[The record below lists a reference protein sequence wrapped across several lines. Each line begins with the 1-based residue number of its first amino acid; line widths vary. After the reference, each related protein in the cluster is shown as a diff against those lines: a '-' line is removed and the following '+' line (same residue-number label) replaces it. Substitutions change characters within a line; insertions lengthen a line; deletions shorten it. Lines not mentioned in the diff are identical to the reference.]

1 MTELERLEMLVKHMI
16 DKENRLINW
25 IEKEVKVTNEIIKTT
40 DNHNLKMNWI
50 FYQKAL
56 KNVVKWLNKLE
67 RKDNV

>member
-1 MTELERLEMLVKHMI
+1 MAELERLEMLVKHMI

-25 IEKEVKVTNEIIKTT
+25 IEKEVKATNEIIKTT

-56 KNVVKWLNKLE
+56 KDVVKWLNKLE

>member
-1 MTELERLEMLVKHMI
+1 MAELERLEMLVKHMI

-25 IEKEVKVTNEIIKTT
+25 IEKEMKVTSETIKKT

-56 KNVVKWLNKLE
+56 KDVVKWLNKLE

>member
-1 MTELERLEMLVKHMI
+1 MNELERLEMLVKHMI

-25 IEKEVKVTNEIIKTT
+25 IEKEVKATNEVIKTT
-40 DNHNLKMNWI
+40 DNYNLKMNWI
-50 FYQKAL
+50 FYQTAL

>member
-1 MTELERLEMLVKHMI
+1 MTELERLEMLVKHMVN
-16 DKENRLINW
+16 KENRLINW
-25 IEKEVKVTNEIIKTT
+25 IEKELKTTNEIIKTT

-56 KNVVKWLNKLE
+56 KDVIKWLNKLE